1 MKTVIVASENPVK
14 VAVAR
19 RAFTSVYPDEEF
31 EFVAVK
37 SVSGVADQPVNEE
50 TEQGAHNRLT
60 YVKNLHPEADFW
72 ISQEGGVCTDGDK
85 LYNRA
90 WIMVADAN
98 NHEAKSSTSS
108 FYLPTAITKQLQ
120 AGVEL
125 GIASDQFFT
134 TQNSKHSIGASGHI
148 TDGLL
153 PREDYYL
160 QSAIIAVSQLKH
172 YEWYV

>member
-50 TEQGAHNRLT
+50 TEQGAHNRLS
-60 YVKNLHPEADFW
+60 YVKNLYPGADFW
-72 ISQEGGVCTDGDK
+72 ISQEAGVYTEGEK
-85 LYNRA
+85 LYNLA

-98 NHEAKSSTSS
+98 NHEAKSSTSL
-108 FYLPTAITKQLQ
+108 FYLPSEIAKQVQ

-125 GIASDQFFT
+125 GTASDQFFNT
-134 TQNSKHSIGASGHI
+134 NNSKQGSGTTSYI

-153 PREDYYL
+153 SREDYYL

-172 YEWYV
+172 YEWCV

>member
-19 RAFTSVYPDEEF
+19 RAFESVYPTEGF

-37 SVSGVADQPVNEE
+37 SESGVGDQPVDEE
-50 TEQGAHNRLT
+50 TKLGAYNRLV
-60 YVKNLHPEADFW
+60 YIKKLHPKADFW
-72 ISQEGGVCTDGDK
+72 ISQEGGVCADGDR
-85 LYNRA
+85 LFNRA
-90 WIMVADAN
+90 WIMVADSN
-98 NHEAKSSTSS
+98 GNEAASSTSS
-108 FYLPTAITKQLQ
+108 FYLPTIIAKQVQ

-125 GIASDQFFT
+125 GTASDQFFRAV
-134 TQNSKHSIGASGHI
+134 NSKQGIGTTGYI

-160 QSAIIAVSQLKH
+160 HSAIIAVSQIKH
-172 YEWYV
+172 HEWYV